1 MSKRILSF
9 KKFNS
14 LNEEVSAPQPTIIQK
29 ALSQASEIQAA
40 KSKVSSDETPS
51 SFGKI
56 KLRDLFFAT
65 NLGQNILSNV
75 DENPE
80 LKKALEKA
88 KIIPTDSPDSAEEIA
103 AGLEKDAQSKKAAE
117 ENINSLNKSGVSTS
131 SPKYSELIQS
141 PDYKYDDVDE
151 LDWDSLKFILDKE
164 GISKSLDFEKY
175 NLIGLRN
182 YLDVK
187 KDYPN
192 RFTDVLFLISPEKEK
207 KVFRFPAT
215 TVPGPFFMVNKFRNW
230 YLATGAKNTLN
241 PEGLSILQPGVYD
254 YTIGKH
260 KGQYEA
266 LIQKGPVTVER
277 FQPVD
282 DPKKANF
289 STFSP
294 GKIAKG
300 NFGINIHRG
309 LRDGVT
315 PTVDSHSAGCIV
327 LKDSGDL
334 RKILKELKDFGQNDI
349 KFALIELDEI
359 PNQVLAQAT
368 KSDKSKEQKTSKSA

>member
-14 LNEEVSAPQPTIIQK
+14 LNEEVSAPRPTIIQK